1 MKNWTAQNND
11 MERRIQNNDSF
22 RKKAEVSTGT
32 AFKRPEKKGFP
43 IFSEP
48 HIFFAQ
54 ILEYNFELGP
64 EKFWAILVF

>member
-1 MKNWTAQNND
+1 

-64 EKFWAILVF
+64 EKF

>member
-1 MKNWTAQNND
+1 

-32 AFKRPEKKGFP
+32 AFKRPEKGFP

-64 EKFWAILVF
+64 EKF